1 MVSRS
6 LERLSPEHVTLKCEI
21 RKKRVTQTQTF
32 VRLSRICNCPLIYTS
47 YKASEEGQSD
57 RSLFISSFFLSA
69 SVVKGGLA
77 HSPLVARFFVA
88 EFCAVKLTLGNMS
101 LECFLR
107 KTTTHTHTPTHSK
120 KHERIPPTQ
129 THRHAHRKCC
139 HNMMP
144 LDQATAISAHCLI
157 T

>member
-1 MVSRS
+1 MISRS
-6 LERLSPEHVTLKCEI
+6 LERLSPKLVTLERQT
-21 RKKRVTQTQTF
+21 RKKWVTQTQTF
-32 VRLSRICNCPLIYTS
+32 VRLSRICNCTLIYTS

-69 SVVKGGLA
+69 SVVEGGLA

-107 KTTTHTHTPTHSK
+107 KTTTHTHPHTPK
-120 KHERIPPTQ
+120 NMKEYPPHKPTD
-129 THRHAHRKCC
+129 
-139 HNMMP
+139 MP
-144 LDQATAISAHCLI
+144 TGSVVTI
-157 T
+157 